1 MFFTLSKVFWFFVNP
16 GNLLLIALCLGAAL
30 LLTRWRWVGRW
41 LLGFAVFFALLA
53 ATLPFGRWLILPL
66 ENRFPIVPQLP
77 ERVDGIITLGG
88 VVNQFVTQARGQI
101 AIDGGAERLVE
112 LSVLAR
118 RYPEAK
124 LIFSGGSGRLF
135 RQDVKEADVLG
146 PLFDTLALDTKR
158 VVLDSQSRNTFENA
172 SATHRLANPGP
183 GETWILITSAFHMP
197 RSVGTFRK
205 AGWRIIPYPVDFSLQ
220 GNEGFDLSFNLI
232 SGLSGLDSG
241 LHEWLGLI
249 SYWLMG
255 KTDSI
260 FPAPEG

>member
-1 MFFTLSKVFWFFVNP
+1 MFFVFSKVFWFFVNP
-16 GNLLLIALCLGAAL
+16 GNLLLMAFCLGAAL
-30 LLTRWRWVGRW
+30 SPTRWRRTGRW
-41 LLGFAVFFALLA
+41 LLGFTVVFALLV

-66 ENRFPIVPQLP
+66 ENRFPIVRQLP

-88 VVNQFVTQARGQI
+88 VVNQFVTRARGQI
-101 AIDGGAERLVE
+101 AIGGGVERLTE
-112 LSVLAR
+112 LAVLAR

-124 LIFSGGSGRLF
+124 LIYSGGSGRLF

-146 PLFDTLALDTKR
+146 PLFDILALDAER
-158 VVLDSQSRNTFENA
+158 IILDNQSRNTFENA
-172 SATHRLANPGP
+172 TATRRLANPRP

-205 AGWRIIPYPVDFSLQ
+205 AGWLIVPYPVDFSLQ
-220 GNEGFDLSFNLI
+220 GDEGFDLSFSL
-232 SGLSGLDSG
+232 LSGLNGLNRG
-241 LHEWLGLI
+241 LHEWLELI
-249 SYWLMG
+249 FYWLTG